1 MFFLLVKKKKLK
13 KMGSGSIQLPY
24 GFIRN
29 KNPAG
34 ELHFDLHQDF

>member
-1 MFFLLVKKKKLK
+1 MFFLLVKKKLK
-13 KMGSGSIQLPY
+13 KMESSSIQFPY

-29 KNPAG
+29 KNPDS